1 MSIRSVIF
9 DLGGVLVR
17 TEDRTPRTRL
27 AEHLGMTYNELS
39 ALIFD
44 SQSAHQAMK
53 GEITAPEHWEAIQ
66 EALGVSQDEFVKVK
80 LDFWG
85 GDTLDE
91 NLVNY
96 LRDLR
101 PQYKTA
107 LLSNAWDD
115 LRQMIKEEWKIDDA
129 FDEMIISAEVGLV
142 KPDPSIYQRIIVEL
156 DVMPAEA
163 VFVDDFPENVEAARL
178 QGLQAIQFNDP
189 DQALRDLSQLL
200 ETNK

>member
-1 MSIRSVIF
+1 MSIRAVIF

-17 TEDRTPRTRL
+17 TEDRTPRTQLADRL
-27 AEHLGMTYNELS
+27 GLTYNELS

-44 SQSAHQAMK
+44 SPSAHQAMK
-53 GEITAPEHWEAIQ
+53 GEITAAEHWEAAQ
-66 EALGVSQDEFVKVK
+66 EALGIPQDEIEKMK

-115 LRQMIKEEWKIDDA
+115 LRQMIEEEWKIDDA
-129 FDEMIISAEVGLV
+129 FDEIIISAEVGLV
-142 KPDPSIYQRIIVEL
+142 KPDASIYQRMIADLDIV
-156 DVMPAEA
+156 PAEA
-163 VFVDDFPENVEAARL
+163 VFVDDFPENVAGARS
-178 QGLQAIQFNDP
+178 QGLHAVQFNDS
-189 DQALRDLSQLL
+189 DQALRDLSQFLD
-200 ETNK
+200 NN